1 MIRLL
6 SQKLEEQEEEYSSL
20 HNAIQM
26 ALEQG
31 ETFERNG
38 RAMGVD
44 EILHGRVGLLWSLI
58 RIYGE
63 TNVSNK
69 ISNLLKESIPKIT
82 NVILEAGKVGAK
94 KFIEHNGQNN
104 SMPLMWSWIDHY
116 YSLGA

>member
-31 ETFERNG
+31 ETFEFNG
-38 RAMGVD
+38 HAMGVD

-63 TNVSNK
+63 KNVSDK
-69 ISNLLKESIPKIT
+69 ISNLLKDSIPKIT
-82 NVILEAGKVGAK
+82 NIILEAGKVGAK
-94 KFIEHNGQNN
+94 KFIEQNEQNN